1 MEFNK
6 SIARPGYLL
15 AVMFFLLPL
24 GDFFTTVYPFRFGE
38 ERWRF
43 GAVGSLGNV
52 TLLPLLGLFM
62 ALVLATMLD
71 HRQVRRVLGWAC
83 LVFAVIFG
91 IMTVLFMLDFFQ
103 MRGQVKPQFQKVMDV
118 AATGSIIKQ
127 MFTLFALILLSRL
140 GMSGRGKSLIREAPS
155 EERTTATPLLT
166 RPGAAQAE

>member
-6 SIARPGYLL
+6 SIAPPGYLL
-15 AVMFFLLPL
+15 AVMLFLLPL

-52 TLLPLLGLFM
+52 TLLPLLGLFT
-62 ALVLATMLD
+62 ALVIAAMLD
-71 HRQVRRVLGWAC
+71 HRRVRRAMGWVC
-83 LVFAVIFG
+83 LAFAVLFG
-91 IMTVLFMLDFFQ
+91 IMIVLFMLDFFQ

-118 AATGSIIKQ
+118 AATGSLIKQ
-127 MFTLFALILLSRL
+127 VLTLFALILLSRL
-140 GMSGRGKSLIREAPS
+140 GMSGRGKSLIRETRP